1 MKTAG
6 DLLQEKRL
14 LKELSIEE
22 VASRIKVKPEYLVAL
37 ENSDFASL
45 PGQISTKGFLR
56 NYARVL
62 RLDPDTL
69 LAMFRRDF
77 EIGHSGD
84 IIPRGLVEPVSRS
97 PHLISASRILG
108 WGTVLVFCSFLL
120 YQLIGWWNLPRVE
133 LLQPEEGEVYG
144 EKITVKGRTDR
155 DNAVTVAG
163 QKVLVGSSGEF
174 SLDLLFPAGT
184 HSVTVEVRSR
194 QGKSRLVE
202 RTFTVSK

>member
-6 DLLQEKRL
+6 NLLQEKRL
-14 LKELSIEE
+14 LKELSIDE
-22 VASRIKVKPEYLVAL
+22 VAARIKVKPEYLVAL

-45 PGQISTKGFLR
+45 PGETTTKGFLR

-62 RLDPDTL
+62 RLNPDTL

-77 EIGHSGD
+77 EVSQGGE
-84 IIPRGLVEPVSRS
+84 IIPRGLVEPVSHTPR
-97 PHLISASRILG
+97 LISASRILG
-108 WGTVLVFCSFLL
+108 WGTVLVFSGFLL

-155 DNAVTVAG
+155 DNTVTVAG

-174 SLDLLFPAGT
+174 SLDLIFPAGT
-184 HSVTVEVRSR
+184 HSITVEVENR

-202 RTFTVSK
+202 RTFSVSK